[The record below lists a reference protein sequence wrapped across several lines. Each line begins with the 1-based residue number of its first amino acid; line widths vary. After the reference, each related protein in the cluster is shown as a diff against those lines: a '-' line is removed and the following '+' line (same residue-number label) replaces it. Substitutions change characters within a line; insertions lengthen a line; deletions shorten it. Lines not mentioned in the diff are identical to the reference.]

1 MKGAGENG
9 CARANHALVARS
21 SAAKGAHGSD
31 HGINLVIA
39 QTGIHGQA
47 QQGPREGLGA
57 RQTTGYTGGRRIGG
71 LAMDR
76 LHGAAIRQF
85 STVARGNPA
94 TGGNFGIEMRKFGQ
108 QYRCLQAV
116 KARVCSDQCRFVG
129 AGQNAMIGHRPDAR
143 GKGRIGGKDRTA
155 IAVASQRL
163 GR

>member
-1 MKGAGENG
+1 MKGAGGE
-9 CARANHALVARS
+9 
-21 SAAKGAHGSD
+21 
-31 HGINLVIA
+31 
-39 QTGIHGQA
+39 
-47 QQGPREGLGA
+47 
-57 RQTTGYTGGRRIGG
+57 
-71 LAMDR
+71 R
-76 LHGAAIRQF
+76 LHGAAVRQF

-94 TGGNFGIEMRKFGQ
+94 TGGNLGIEMRKFGQ